1 MPSHVPSTTFQ
12 RPSLD
17 VNFGDGW
24 AVRRAVAG
32 DCASALCRVRCACY
46 DPPSDLAGV
55 VADDTV
61 ESSDDPPQRGTDE
74 GEEMP
79 KSETVLRGRLPS
91 GGGVQQQE
99 GAMDDGEL
107 AEVCLKLREAV
118 ALREK
123 YRMPAER
130 EPPGASGPV
139 KAAQNPGNVRG
150 WPFVAPPWA
159 GEPGLRF
166 ELQRGVMSVWQEAPP
181 MAEAGSPKRRPFL
194 PASKPPPV
202 FARPPSFEAFTA
214 DLQRL
219 LQLCADTT
227 VNSFCYK
234 RLQKLEVS
242 PARLEL
248 TRAHTSSARAHA
260 SSTRAPRELTR
271 APPPPARPS
280 GQLFNA
286 CHGER
291 AGRGGRA
298 ARSAAPRLLQHSQ
311 GGLTGARRRTQ
322 PEAPAALHQEE
333 DEGAAARRRPWA

>member
-1 MPSHVPSTTFQ
+1 MPSDVPSTTFQ

-194 PASKPPPV
+194 PAPKPPPV
-202 FARPPSFEAFTA
+202 FARPPSLETFTA

-248 TRAHTSSARAHA
+248 TRAPHELHTSSREFSRAHPPACPPLRPTFQCMSWRTGRPRWPSSAQCRTATFTTFARWTHWRSTPHPTRSTCSA
-260 SSTRAPRELTR
+260 SS
-271 APPPPARPS
+271 
-280 GQLFNA
+280 
-286 CHGER
+286 
-291 AGRGGRA
+291 
-298 ARSAAPRLLQHSQ
+298 
-311 GGLTGARRRTQ
+311 RRR
-322 PEAPAALHQEE
+322 
-333 DEGAAARRRPWA
+333 

>member
-1 MPSHVPSTTFQ
+1 MFQSWPEAARAAPPAEMPNHVPSTTFQ

-24 AVRRAVAG
+24 AVRCAVAG
-32 DCASALCRVRCACY
+32 HSRNCACC

-61 ESSDDPPQRGTDE
+61 ESSDDPPQRGADEGE

-79 KSETVLRGRLPS
+79 KSEKVLRGRLPS
-91 GGGVQQQE
+91 GGVQQQE

-166 ELQRGVMSVWQEAPP
+166 ELQRGVMVVWQERLP
-181 MAEAGSPKRRPFL
+181 SP
-194 PASKPPPV
+194 
-202 FARPPSFEAFTA
+202 
-214 DLQRL
+214 
-219 LQLCADTT
+219 
-227 VNSFCYK
+227 
-234 RLQKLEVS
+234 
-242 PARLEL
+242 
-248 TRAHTSSARAHA
+248 
-260 SSTRAPRELTR
+260 
-271 APPPPARPS
+271 
-280 GQLFNA
+280 
-286 CHGER
+286 
-291 AGRGGRA
+291 
-298 ARSAAPRLLQHSQ
+298 
-311 GGLTGARRRTQ
+311 
-322 PEAPAALHQEE
+322 
-333 DEGAAARRRPWA
+333 